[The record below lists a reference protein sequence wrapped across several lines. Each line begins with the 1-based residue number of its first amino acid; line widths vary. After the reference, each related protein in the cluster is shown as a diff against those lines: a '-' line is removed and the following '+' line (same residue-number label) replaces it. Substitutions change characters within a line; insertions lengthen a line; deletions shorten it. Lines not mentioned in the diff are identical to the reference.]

1 MRGEGRDMVPASF
14 PVPYDSLQLVEDE
27 DLYLANPVSMDVEGP
42 QEGGDFQVLWV
53 ADVIAGMI
61 LGFDGSGAVI
71 RQFGSRGSGPNEF
84 EALYGVLGVPK
95 GLIAGDMRRRELKL
109 FDPDEGELLNLISHG
124 DGRIGRS
131 RPIRPPSEDEP
142 GWLVSMML
150 ASEQSPLATLSFES
164 GELNPL
170 GRLPEPYRRSLG
182 AYRGFAMYFS
192 HTYAEPLSPDSL
204 LLAYGGVT
212 DLEVYRISTGEQ
224 TLVGRVPERFRKGQ
238 PADLWRSFDVREEFG
253 EGLPHDW
260 ASVTEGMWVTSD
272 GRIVVVHIDDDFA
285 EDPPPLALY
294 ATAYLTVLYP
304 ERDAAC
310 VDLVLPFQEEIRP
323 IFTFGGDT
331 LFGLERRLTEG
342 LESEIWLLKL
352 PIPEWD
358 ECPEVHRAHGWQV
371 GDEEA

>member
-1 MRGEGRDMVPASF
+1 MRGEGRDLVPASF
-14 PVPYDSLQLVEDE
+14 PVPYDSLQLAEDE

-42 QEGGDFQVLWV
+42 QEGGDFRVLWV

-61 LGFDGSGAVI
+61 LGFDGSGTVI
-71 RQFGSRGSGPNEF
+71 RQFGSRGSGPEEF
-84 EALYGVLGVPK
+84 QTLYEVFRVAE
-95 GLIAGDMRRRELKL
+95 GLLAADRRTRQIKL
-109 FDPDEGELLNLISHG
+109 LDADSGELLDMVSHEV
-124 DGRIGRS
+124 GRKGRS
-131 RPIRPPSEDEP
+131 RPLPFTSEGSP
-142 GWLVSMML
+142 GWLLPMFL
-150 ASEQSPLATLSFES
+150 ATAQAPLATLRFES
-164 GELNPL
+164 GEVDPS
-170 GRLPEPYRRSLG
+170 GRLPDPYRHSLN
-182 AYRGFAMYFS
+182 AYGGFAHFFS
-192 HTYAEPLSPDSL
+192 RLSAEPLSPDSL

-260 ASVTEGMWVTSD
+260 ASVTEGMWITSD

-331 LFGLERRLTEG
+331 LFGLERRLTGG
-342 LESEIWLLKL
+342 LDSEIWLLKL